1 MGRSTGAV
9 MRRTTLAFTCASML
23 ASMAIAAVPAP
34 HAAEVEAL
42 VRERIAAAQ
51 RGDKVAWRKHIA
63 DDAVWTGPGLENA
76 TTADAEL
83 AITANASLPKQASTI
98 RDFEVHEFGDTAVA
112 SYVFESGGAS
122 KRFRKTDTYVRR
134 DGSWTLVLSVEI
146 FVPAQ
151 AVAQVDPATYD
162 AFAGSFQLDPAHV
175 VHVWRDGSKLMSQ
188 ADGELKPTE
197 LLPSATD
204 TFIVDGDLGEYVF
217 ARGPDGRVDRM
228 LFRMSG
234 SADIV
239 MTRVK

>member
-1 MGRSTGAV
+1 
-9 MRRTTLAFTCASML
+9 MRKTALALVVLAGV
-23 ASMAIAAVPAP
+23 ASMAAVAEGAPSSQTAAI
-34 HAAEVEAL
+34 EAI
-42 VRERIAAAQ
+42 VRERIAAAA
-51 RGDKVAWRKHIA
+51 RGDKVAWRKYIA

-98 RDFEVHEFGDTAVA
+98 RDFEVHEFGDTAIA
-112 SYVFESGGAS
+112 SYVFEIGPS

-134 DGSWTLVLSVEI
+134 DGDWTLILSVEI

-151 AVAQVDPATYD
+151 AVTNVDPATYD
-162 AFAGSFQLDPAHV
+162 AFLGSYQLDPAHV
-175 VHVWRDGSKLMSQ
+175 VHVWRDGTKLMSQ
-188 ADGELKPTE
+188 ADGEPKATE

-204 TFIVDGDLGEYVF
+204 TFVVDGDLGEYVF
-217 ARGPDGRVDRM
+217 ARDADGRVDRM

-239 MTRVK
+239 LKRVK

>member
-1 MGRSTGAV
+1 MAKRVLTGLCG
-9 MRRTTLAFTCASML
+9 TFLL
-23 ASMAIAAVPAP
+23 ASAATAWAG
-34 HAAEVEAL
+34 AAADVEAI
-42 VRERIAAAQ
+42 VRERIAAAA
-51 RGDKVAWRKHIA
+51 RGDKVAWRRHIA

-112 SYVFESGGAS
+112 TYVFESVPS

-134 DGSWTLVLSVEI
+134 DGDWTLVLSVEI
-146 FVPAQ
+146 FAPAQ
-151 AVAQVDPATYD
+151 AVAQVDPATFD
-162 AFAGSFQLDPAHV
+162 AFLGSYQLDPAHV
-175 VHVWRDGSKLMSQ
+175 VHVWRDGDKLMSQ
-188 ADGELKPTE
+188 AEGEPKATE
-197 LLPSATD
+197 LLPSAAD

-217 ARGPDGRVDRM
+217 ARGEDGRVDRM

-239 MTRVK
+239 LKRVK